1 MTLTTAKWSL
11 DDYHRMIDAGI
22 LVDRQVEL
30 LNGEIVEMPPEGT
43 PHAAYSQNA
52 GDYLRS
58 VLGNRA
64 TIREAKPITLP
75 DSSSEPE
82 PDIAIVA
89 PHPLEVYLQ
98 HHPYPQDIFW
108 VIEFSYS
115 SLTKD
120 LESKSKIYAASGIPE
135 YWVINLRS
143 MTLIVFRSPQNSE
156 YTSETTIDQGVIQ
169 PIAFTDISISVD
181 RLLGK

>member
-30 LNGEIVEMPPEGT
+30 LNGEIVEMSPEGT

-89 PHPLEVYLQ
+89 PHRLEVYLQ

-143 MTLIVFRSPQNSE
+143 MTLIVFRSPQNGE
-156 YTSETTIDQGVIQ
+156 YTSETTIDRGVIQ